1 MSEKKKPLRK
11 WRCRATSNTQTLDL
25 SFEKIVSD
33 PGYRIEE
40 RYNEYIIT
48 NQSAAN

>member
-1 MSEKKKPLRK
+1 MSEEKKPLRK
-11 WRCRATSNTQTLDL
+11 WRSRMTSSAQTLDL
-25 SFEKIVSD
+25 SFGKIVSD

-48 NQSAAN
+48 NQSAAD